1 MELDDELCLCFH
13 VSRRKIENFIRRTK
27 PQRPSQLSEC
37 LGAGTG
43 CGWCRPFLKR
53 LWQRAQ
59 PSSDASDRPEEPP
72 CSVPYDDSREEKS
85 TGNGPTANSTQQV
98 AETEDSDAVESLTAL
113 DYARQ
118 RAAYREQQDAIKDAR
133 RIKKD
138 DHS

>member
-13 VSRRKIENFIRRTK
+13 VSRRKIENYIRRTK

-59 PSSDASDRPEEPP
+59 PSSEARDRPEEPV
-72 CSVPYDDSREEKS
+72 SGVPNDNSPSEAS
-85 TGNGPTANSTQQV
+85 TANAPTANSTRQV
-98 AETEDSDAVESLTAL
+98 MEVEASDSVESLTPL

-118 RAAYREQQDAIKDAR
+118 RAAYRQQQDAIKAAHRVKEVDE
-133 RIKKD
+133 
-138 DHS
+138 

>member
-13 VSRRKIENFIRRTK
+13 VSRRKIENFIRRTN

-59 PSSDASDRPEEPP
+59 PSSDARDRKTSACGVSNDSLSSETSTSDQASKTSIANP
-72 CSVPYDDSREEKS
+72 
-85 TGNGPTANSTQQV
+85 TGHV
-98 AETEDSDAVESLTAL
+98 TEMDNTDAVESVTAL

-118 RAAYREQQDAIKDAR
+118 RAKYRQQQDEIKDAQQ
-133 RIKKD
+133 
-138 DHS
+138 